1 MVNRCGNSNRFYF
14 LGLQNHCRRWLQPQI
29 KRHLLPGRKAMTNL
43 DSILKR
49 RDITLPTNVWIVKPM
64 VSPVVMYRCE
74 SWTIKKAEHWRTDVF
89 ELWSWRRLLRIPL
102 TRKRLNQSI
111 LKEIDPEYSLQGL
124 MLKLKL
130 QSFSLLIGRANLS
143 EKTLMLGK
151 NWRQEEKGAGGE
163 GSSRGWDGWMASL
176 TQWTWVSAN
185 SRKQWKT
192 GKPSM
197 LQFMGLPRVRH
208 DFSDWTTNIRRL
220 F

>member
-74 SWTIKKAEHWRTDVF
+74 SWTIKKAEHRRTDVF
-89 ELWSWRRLLRIPL
+89 ELWSWRRLLRVPL
-102 TRKRLNQSI
+102 IRKRLNQSI

-151 NWRQEEKGAGGE
+151 NWRQEEKGAAGDEMVGWHHWLNGHE
-163 GSSRGWDGWMASL
+163 FEQAPGVGDGLGSLAGCTPGVAKSQTRLRDWIEL
-176 TQWTWVSAN
+176 N
-185 SRKQWKT
+185 
-192 GKPSM
+192 
-197 LQFMGLPRVRH
+197 
-208 DFSDWTTNIRRL
+208 WTTI
-220 F
+220 